1 MFQSLKARFS
11 TRSGHQD
18 DRLNGCDDLHKL
30 DRLRRYAQERGVRQR
45 ADARYRALLVGGNA
59 SLRLETRLAAVR
71 ACTDTAV
78 LAYVARSAREECLR
92 REAVERLG
100 SDRVLM
106 EVALNDSVIRLRRR
120 AVALMNDPA
129 LLEDVVSRCQ
139 ADERRV
145 ARDAAQRL
153 RDIADCA

>member
-11 TRSGHQD
+11 ARSDHQD
-18 DRLNGCDDLHKL
+18 DRLNTCDDLPRL
-30 DRLRRYAQERGVRQR
+30 DRLRRYARDRTVRQR

-59 SLRLETRLAAVR
+59 SLRLETRVAAVR
-71 ACTDTAV
+71 DCTDTAV

-106 EVALNDSVIRLRRR
+106 EVALNDSVVRLRRR
-120 AVALMNDPA
+120 AVALMNDPV

-139 ADERRV
+139 TGERRI

-153 RDIADCA
+153 RELADCA